1 VNKLD
6 LKTEKSEKLFSEAR
20 KLIPGGVNSPVR
32 AFKSVGG
39 KPLFI
44 KRASGSRI
52 QDVDDNELIDYVGSW
67 GPMILGHAHPEI
79 IEAIKGAANHG
90 TSFGA
95 PTAMENKLA
104 ELIIQAV
111 PSIEKVRLVNSG
123 TEAAMSAIRLA
134 RGFTGKD
141 KIIKFSGCYHG
152 HADYLL
158 VKAGSGATTLGIPDS
173 AGVPSAFAEL
183 TVNLPYND
191 SEAVKSVLEKEGN
204 QIAAIILEPVAGNMG
219 VIPPRDGYLQE
230 LRQLADRYEVI
241 LIFDEVITGFR
252 VAYGGC
258 QELYGVKPDLTV
270 LGKIIGGGLPV
281 GAYGGRKEIM
291 DYLAPDGSVY
301 QAGTLSGN
309 PLAVAAGV
317 ATLKCLADRDIYRR
331 LNETA
336 SRLAEGLQAAAE
348 KTETFFTRV
357 GSMLCTFFQAG
368 PVHDFAGAA
377 RSDTAK
383 YANYFSK
390 MLQEGIYFAP
400 SQFETVFVSTA
411 HSQQDVDQTIKA
423 AQNVFASL

>member
-1 VNKLD
+1 MNQN
-6 LKTEKSEKLFSEAR
+6 LKTKKSEELFTEAR

-67 GPMILGHAHPEI
+67 GPMILGHTHPQI
-79 IEAIKGAANHG
+79 IQAIKGAADHG

-95 PTAMENKLA
+95 PTSKENELA

-141 KIIKFSGCYHG
+141 KIIKFTGCYHG

-158 VKAGSGATTLGIPDS
+158 VKAGSGVTTLGIPDS
-173 AGVPSAFAEL
+173 AGVPQAFAEL
-183 TVNLPYND
+183 TISLPYNN
-191 SEAVKSVLEKEGN
+191 SEAVKNMLEKEGD

-230 LRQLADRYEVI
+230 LRQLADRHEVL

-291 DYLAPDGSVY
+291 DYLAPEGPVY

-309 PLAVAAGV
+309 PLAVAAGI
-317 ATLKCLADRDIYRR
+317 ATLKCLADKDIYRR

-336 SRLAEGLQAAAE
+336 ARLAEGLQSAAE

-357 GSMLCTFFQAG
+357 GSMLCIFFQAG
-368 PVHDFAGAA
+368 PVYDFASAA
-377 RSDTAK
+377 KSDTAK
-383 YANYFSK
+383 YATYFSR
-390 MLQEGIYFAP
+390 MLQQGIYFAP
-400 SQFETVFVSTA
+400 SQFETTFVSIA
-411 HSQQDVDQTIKA
+411 HSKQDIEQTIEA
-423 AQNVFASL
+423 ARQVFASM

>member
-1 VNKLD
+1 MNKTD

-32 AFKSVGG
+32 AFKAVGG

-67 GPMILGHAHPEI
+67 GPMILGHAYPQI
-79 IEAIKGAANHG
+79 IDAIRVAANHG

-95 PTAMENKLA
+95 PTAQENELA

-173 AGVPSAFAEL
+173 AGVPPSFAEL
-183 TVNLPYND
+183 TVSLPYNN
-191 SEAVKSVLEKEGN
+191 SGAVKNVLEKEGN
-204 QIAAIILEPVAGNMG
+204 RIAAIILEPIAGNMG

-230 LRQLADRYEVI
+230 LRQLANRHEVI

-270 LGKIIGGGLPV
+270 LGKIIGGGHT
-281 GAYGGRKEIM
+281 G
-291 DYLAPDGSVY
+291 
-301 QAGTLSGN
+301 
-309 PLAVAAGV
+309 
-317 ATLKCLADRDIYRR
+317 
-331 LNETA
+331 
-336 SRLAEGLQAAAE
+336 AE
-348 KTETFFTRV
+348 KKLWIIWPRRARFTRQER
-357 GSMLCTFFQAG
+357 FQAIRW
-368 PVHDFAGAA
+368 
-377 RSDTAK
+377 RS
-383 YANYFSK
+383 
-390 MLQEGIYFAP
+390 LPE
-400 SQFETVFVSTA
+400 
-411 HSQQDVDQTIKA
+411 
-423 AQNVFASL
+423 